1 MNLVFMSD
9 TLAPNRNEDADLL
22 PYNSYYSEVFF
33 EYTRLN
39 NDWIRDKLWDDV
51 NITEELPKTEK
62 YVIVWD
68 TFDSAATM
76 EKMISRN
83 TSVSKKILS
92 DLKESKCSIVFF
104 HTDLFWNGF
113 NKDDWEDFYTAAKG
127 IDLKRFYFLFDEQV
141 INDDIK
147 DIDLGFNVFT
157 ERSWPANYILKS
169 DDWTRHS
176 SGHQPTLL
184 RTLFDNTR
192 GYYRQFKYA
201 SHNNN
206 IKDHR
211 VELLLFLIKNNLLE
225 DGITTW
231 FGGREPLE
239 QGVESLDFNNY
250 RTIDR
255 GVLDYS
261 KEYGQKTIDIA
272 HNLIPNSYDYK
283 VDGLQDYLNIIPYF
297 NSYFNIVTESVWGP
311 GYDNTHPQKIHI
323 TEKIWKCIIT
333 FQPFVLISNKNNLKK
348 LREWG
353 FKTFHPYIDESY
365 DELDTYK
372 ERKVLLEK
380 EIKRICSMT
389 IKELDEWYWSMQDIL
404 IHNHKHYVKFMKYQY
419 SGVTDFINTAY
430 NNLNEE

>member
-9 TLAPNRNEDADLL
+9 TLAPNRNEDANLL

-39 NDWIRDKLWDDV
+39 NDWIRDKKWDDV
-51 NITEELPKTEK
+51 KITEELPNTEK
-62 YVIVWD
+62 YVIFYD
-68 TFDSAATM
+68 TFNSIGALEELVNKDSD
-76 EKMISRN
+76 
-83 TSVSKKILS
+83 VSNKIIL
-92 DLKESKCSIVFF
+92 DLKESKCSIVFY
-104 HTDLFWNGF
+104 HTDLFSPGF
-113 NKDDWEDFYTAAKG
+113 NKEDWEDFYTAAKG

-157 ERSWPANYILKS
+157 ERSWPAHYTLQS
-169 DDWTRHS
+169 DNWARAQD
-176 SGHQPTLL
+176 GHQPSLL
-184 RTLFDNTR
+184 TSLFNNTK
-192 GYYRQFKYA
+192 GYYRQFKYC

-211 VELLLFLIKNNLLE
+211 VELLLFLIKNDLLD
-225 DGITTW
+225 DGVWSW
-231 FGGREPLE
+231 FGGNEPID
-239 QGVESLDFNNY
+239 QGVNELDFTNFESAGY
-250 RTIDR
+250 GKI
-255 GVLDYS
+255 DYS
-261 KEYGQKTIDIA
+261 KEYGKEA
-272 HNLIPNSYDYK
+272 VEFANNLVPYTYDYK

-311 GYDNTHPQKIHI
+311 GYDNTHPQKIHL
-323 TEKIWKCIIT
+323 TEKIWKCMTT

-380 EIKRICSMT
+380 EIKRLCSMT
-389 IKELDEWYWSMQDIL
+389 IKELDEWYWSMEDIL
-404 IHNHKHYVKFMKYQY
+404 KHNQKHYVEFMKYQY
-419 SGVTDFINTAY
+419 NGVTDFIFKAFND
-430 NNLNEE
+430 

>member
-1 MNLVFMSD
+1 MNLIFLSD
-9 TLAPNRNEDADLL
+9 TLSYDGLIREDVFLDYMKIYPELNSCNFFENIQILESIPDDKYIVFYDTFNGMETFEKIINDESDISKKVISDLRNSKCYIIFFQTDCCGLNYSVYEEKWKSFKNLLEENGMSKNNFGFIFHESVLIIDDEEANKVGFDFLYFNRNAVFTFYPDSFAN
-22 PYNSYYSEVFF
+22 NSHFDKNTLSKI
-33 EYTRLN
+33 LN
-39 NDWIRDKLWDDV
+39 N
-51 NITEELPKTEK
+51 
-62 YVIVWD
+62 
-68 TFDSAATM
+68 
-76 EKMISRN
+76 
-83 TSVSKKILS
+83 SK
-92 DLKESKCSIVFF
+92 
-104 HTDLFWNGF
+104 
-113 NKDDWEDFYTAAKG
+113 
-127 IDLKRFYFLFDEQV
+127 
-141 INDDIK
+141 
-147 DIDLGFNVFT
+147 
-157 ERSWPANYILKS
+157 
-169 DDWTRHS
+169 
-176 SGHQPTLL
+176 
-184 RTLFDNTR
+184 

-311 GYDNTHPQKIHI
+311 GYDNTHPQKIHL
-323 TEKIWKCIIT
+323 TEKVWKCMTT
-333 FQPFVLISNKNNLKK
+333 FQPFILISNKNNLKK
-348 LREWG
+348 LKEWG
-353 FKTFHPYIDESY
+353 FKTFHPHIDESY

-380 EIKRICSMT
+380 EIKRLCSMT
-389 IKELDEWYWSMQDIL
+389 IKELDEWYWEMEDIL
-404 IHNHKHYVKFMKYQY
+404 IHNAKH
-419 SGVTDFINTAY
+419 
-430 NNLNEE
+430 LNIFVDSEYTKLENFLKKGLKN